1 MTSWGESCGT
11 EDSVGVYAKV
21 SGQID
26 WINDVIE
33 GAYTTEVQTETMIFT
48 HTVTDGTTVYRTSTE
63 STTTEDYRTITIQ
76 STIEPTILTS
86 SVTDGTTTTL
96 RSDNAL
102 PLGLL
107 CDGNRWFNTS
117 LEQVRSDFEL
127 S

>member
-33 GAYTTEVQTETMIFT
+33 GVYTTGVQTETMIFT
-48 HTVTDGTTVYRTSTE
+48 HTVTDVYRTSTE

>member
-76 STIEPTILTS
+76 STIEPTILTY